1 MNQVRQIGLRIAYFR
16 KMRKL
21 TQAELANRVHMNKS
35 YLSQIECRL
44 EKKSL
49 SLPLLISIADKLN
62 ISLSIL
68 VKMDDVDDSFS

>member
-35 YLSQIECRL
+35 YLSQIECGL

-62 ISLSIL
+62 IKDILIL
-68 VKMDDVDDSFS
+68 VPKNELINAI

>member
-16 KMRKL
+16 KMCKL

-35 YLSQIECRL
+35 YLSQIECGL